1 MLVSCA
7 CDWQPTSGN
16 WPCAW
21 RPSDYYRFLPSD
33 SRNRFLSTDLQ
44 SAFWKLFGKEPSLG
58 FPMDLT
64 NLHALPNDQKAAS
77 RSELTSHQLV
87 FRLLHTRHQHLTD
100 GLGSTGFSIPP
111 HSRYAFSLSFLMAI
125 IAMNQFGLGE
135 AVPESEVN
143 VPYPRTLR
151 RGLIPSGVGD
161 NGFMTQPAFE
171 LLQKALALSEEERAE
186 LDASLLDSL
195 DTTVDAEAESA
206 WNREIA
212 RRIENLYF
220 GKAKTVPWEEVQR
233 R

>member
-7 CDWQPTSGN
+7 CDWQRPSGN

-21 RPSDYYRFLPSD
+21 RPSDYYRFLLSD

-100 GLGSTGFSIPP
+100 GLGRPLPCQPRVKPCILLT
-111 HSRYAFSLSFLMAI
+111 RLAFASVL
-125 IAMNQFGLGE
+125 
-135 AVPESEVN
+135 
-143 VPYPRTLR
+143 LR
-151 RGLIPSGVGD
+151 DV
-161 NGFMTQPAFE
+161 
-171 LLQKALALSEEERAE
+171 
-186 LDASLLDSL
+186 
-195 DTTVDAEAESA
+195 
-206 WNREIA
+206 
-212 RRIENLYF
+212 RRCL
-220 GKAKTVPWEEVQR
+220 
-233 R
+233 